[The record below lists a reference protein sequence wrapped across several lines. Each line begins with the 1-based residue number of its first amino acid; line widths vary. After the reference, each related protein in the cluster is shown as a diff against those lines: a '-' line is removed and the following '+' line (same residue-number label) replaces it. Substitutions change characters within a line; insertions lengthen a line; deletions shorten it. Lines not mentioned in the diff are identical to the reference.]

1 MLDREGG
8 GVTQSAKAN
17 ANSEKTAKKADF
29 VNSNSILWQTDNRE
43 NRACL
48 NVSNNSYFW
57 SGTAKYC

>member
-29 VNSNSILWQTDNRE
+29 VNSNSTVFYGKQI
-43 NRACL
+43 
-48 NVSNNSYFW
+48 
-57 SGTAKYC
+57 TARIALV